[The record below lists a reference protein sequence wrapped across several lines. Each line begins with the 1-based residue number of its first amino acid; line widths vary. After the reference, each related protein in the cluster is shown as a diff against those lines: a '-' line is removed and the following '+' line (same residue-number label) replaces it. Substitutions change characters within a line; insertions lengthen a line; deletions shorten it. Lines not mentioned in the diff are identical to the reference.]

1 MHNVEILNIEIKNGI
16 AWLTLQR
23 PAVLNAINQELA
35 KSFFSQIK
43 EVETRPEVRV
53 VVTRGEGRAFCAG
66 SDLRELAPMSAE
78 QAAACELGFAQV
90 FSALDRMAQPT
101 IAAVHG
107 HVLGGGLGLAL
118 YHDFRIASN
127 TANLGMPEVELG
139 WTPPWAMGRLADVVG
154 FQKARWILLN
164 CATMTGTEAA
174 NIGLVDEA
182 VPEDQLLTRAQELAT
197 RLASMPPEGI
207 KRTKMLL
214 NRMSPLRRFEWDAAA
229 SDAFR
234 DCYEKP
240 EAQTKI
246 TDFLKKKKQR

>member
-1 MHNVEILNIEIKNGI
+1 MLDLQVEDGI

-35 KSFFSQIK
+35 NSFLARIEELKKRSD
-43 EVETRPEVRV
+43 VRAV
-53 VVTRGEGRAFCAG
+53 ITRGEGRAFCAG
-66 SDLRELAPMSAE
+66 SDLRELAPFSAE
-78 QAAACELGFAQV
+78 QAARYELGFAQI

-101 IAAVHG
+101 ISALHG

-118 YHDFRIASN
+118 YHDFRIASH
-127 TANLGMPEVELG
+127 TACLGMPEVELG

-154 FQKARWILLN
+154 FQKARWILLD
-164 CATMTGTEAA
+164 CATMTGVEAA
-174 NIGLVDEA
+174 EIGLVDEA
-182 VPEDQLLTRAQELAT
+182 VADDQLLTHVETLAR
-197 RLASMPPEGI
+197 RLASMPAEGI

-234 DCYEKP
+234 ECYEKP
-240 EAQTKI
+240 EAQKKVA
-246 TDFLKKKKQR
+246 DFLKRKKR